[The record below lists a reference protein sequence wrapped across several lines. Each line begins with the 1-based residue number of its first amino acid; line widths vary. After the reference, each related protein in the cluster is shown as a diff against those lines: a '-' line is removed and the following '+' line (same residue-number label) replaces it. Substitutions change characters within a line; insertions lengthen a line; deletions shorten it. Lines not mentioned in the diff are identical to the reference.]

1 MNNRIK
7 NIIPLAET
15 KFLSLY
21 NTEYVNK
28 KGNVKHWMIASR
40 KDRDTLNAQIFEGKR
55 EKIDAVVIASIHK
68 DSKKLVLVRQ
78 YRVPVNDYLYELPAG
93 LIDGCE
99 EVYAAVE
106 RELYEE
112 TGLKLLSIDRT
123 KKTTPVYVSGGM
135 TDESIALVYCISSG
149 EISTQNLEEDEDLE
163 VILVSQEEA
172 RNLLSQ
178 DVKFD
183 VKAYLV
189 LQSFA
194 ELGENIVSF

>member
-1 MNNRIK
+1 MNKRIK
-7 NIIPLAET
+7 NIVPLVET

-21 NTEYVNK
+21 DAEYVNK

-40 KDRDTLNAQIFEGKR
+40 KNSVTLNAQIFEGRK

-68 DSKKLVLVRQ
+68 SLKKLVLVRQ
-78 YRVPVNDYLYELPAG
+78 YRVPVNDFIYELPAG
-93 LIDGCE
+93 LIDGDE
-99 EVYAAVE
+99 EVFAAVE

-112 TGLKLLSIDRT
+112 TGLKLISIDST
-123 KKTTPVYVSGGM
+123 KKALPIYVSAGM
-135 TDESIALVYCISSG
+135 TDESIALVYCLCDGESS
-149 EISTQNLEEDEDLE
+149 IQNLEEDEDLE
-163 VILVSQEEA
+163 VILVSQDEA
-172 RNLLSQ
+172 KNLINR

-194 ELGENIVSF
+194 ELGEGMVL